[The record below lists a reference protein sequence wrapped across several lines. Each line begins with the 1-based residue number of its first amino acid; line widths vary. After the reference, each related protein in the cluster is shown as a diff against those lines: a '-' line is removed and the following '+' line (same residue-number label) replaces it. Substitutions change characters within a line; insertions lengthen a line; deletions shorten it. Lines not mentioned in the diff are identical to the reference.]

1 MRSFSAPNIRIAL
14 TPDSIETAAKRVIER
29 PRSFKGLYSAASLVP
44 KPDAGSAFDN
54 ALDAQRK
61 VLRTKRTKQFR
72 KVARRR
78 YIRKKKKGE
87 ITREHEFYNLT
98 YCMMIGIRYTVGRQ
112 RTPLRRSQSHPSE
125 GPLKGIQLSVKTRD
139 LNIDDFMHVDKI
151 MFPPEGGKFPN
162 PTPPHRL
169 MSKFKFK
176 DYSAQMFKSLRKHFN
191 IKESDYMLSICGNF
205 NFIEFISNS
214 KSGQFFFYSHDG
226 RYLIK
231 TQSRAE
237 SKFLRRIFSAVLHAA

>member
-1 MRSFSAPNIRIAL
+1 MLKVVRGRKVKVKRLGVSLLASKALNPDNRPYSVAVPEGLANRVEHDNGKVQAAAIDDAAEESRFLDVMGNGAPALMGEGSKFQENGDETSDAVERLRRATEHFTQGSRIHMRSFSAPNIRIAL

-98 YCMMIGIRYTVGRQ
+98 YCMMIGIRYTVGR
-112 RTPLRRSQSHPSE
+112 SE
-125 GPLKGIQLSVKTRD
+125 HLL
-139 LNIDDFMHVDKI
+139 
-151 MFPPEGGKFPN
+151 
-162 PTPPHRL
+162 
-169 MSKFKFK
+169 
-176 DYSAQMFKSLRKHFN
+176 
-191 IKESDYMLSICGNF
+191 
-205 NFIEFISNS
+205 
-214 KSGQFFFYSHDG
+214 
-226 RYLIK
+226 
-231 TQSRAE
+231 
-237 SKFLRRIFSAVLHAA
+237 